1 MSDAATPNDAPP
13 QASAEQLLLQVSTGY
28 IVSSALQVAVRLG
41 VADLLSNG
49 PLASTELA
57 EATGADED
65 ALYRVLRALAS
76 VGVFEETASRRF
88 ALTPAAELLLTG
100 TPGSLRDMALWM
112 CDPFHFCV
120 YAETMHS
127 VWTGEPAVK
136 KTVGMPVFEYFAR
149 ESELSEVFNDA
160 MTTFSAAVIPAV
172 LKAYD
177 FSGINVLVDVAG
189 GHGQVLTSIL
199 REYPR
204 MHGVLFD
211 LEHVIAGAVPR
222 IEAMGMR
229 DRCETAAGDFFQAV
243 PHESDAYLMKHIIHD
258 WDDKQAL
265 VILKN
270 IYAALKG
277 KPQGKVILLESV
289 IQSGNQPD
297 LAKFIDIEMLLMP
310 GGRERTAEEFA
321 ALFTGAG
328 FKMSR
333 IVATESPV
341 SVIEARPR

>member
-211 LEHVIAGAVPR
+211 LERCDRRCRSTHRSYGY
-222 IEAMGMR
+222 EGSLR
-229 DRCETAAGDFFQAV
+229 DR
-243 PHESDAYLMKHIIHD
+243 
-258 WDDKQAL
+258 
-265 VILKN
+265 
-270 IYAALKG
+270 
-277 KPQGKVILLESV
+277 
-289 IQSGNQPD
+289 
-297 LAKFIDIEMLLMP
+297 
-310 GGRERTAEEFA
+310 GGRFLPGSA
-321 ALFTGAG
+321 
-328 FKMSR
+328 
-333 IVATESPV
+333 
-341 SVIEARPR
+341 PRE